1 MAVNQCV
8 PDSEADNACAT
19 TYPEK
24 WVGMLS
30 GNLEFNVLVQ
40 RKKDMWDTYVQEL
53 ALYHSW
59 CFCHASENE
68 GWETEQQK

>member
-40 RKKDMWDTYVQEL
+40 RKKDM
-53 ALYHSW
+53 
-59 CFCHASENE
+59 
-68 GWETEQQK
+68 